1 MRVNLIQL
9 VVHIV
14 VTRMIEAGID
24 GVSRGG
30 NLVGMIRGLNTI
42 QFIPLY
48 QGAEERSTGL

>member
-48 QGAEERSTGL
+48 QGADEIPNGV